1 MHRERTGRIPPR
13 LRRIWRSCGA
23 ACEIISS
30 IAGDAEA
37 FYLSFS
43 CEGTSPYQLVN
54 VQECS
59 SYTHLSL
66 DLHGRIHGQHS
77 PRLHLNHKIHK
88 KNELSHAIE
97 QKPYNYLGMIE
108 TRTHL
113 DLRLWLQRHREQR
126 IAIPVV
132 DLVLA
137 TLKYTRC
144 LHVVSIPVSEWRLRE
159 GRSLVML
166 RSGHAGLHIG
176 NWMTG
181 IE

>member
-1 MHRERTGRIPPR
+1 
-13 LRRIWRSCGA
+13 
-23 ACEIISS
+23 
-30 IAGDAEA
+30 
-37 FYLSFS
+37 
-43 CEGTSPYQLVN
+43 
-54 VQECS
+54 
-59 SYTHLSL
+59 
-66 DLHGRIHGQHS
+66 
-77 PRLHLNHKIHK
+77 
-88 KNELSHAIE
+88 
-97 QKPYNYLGMIE
+97 MIE

-144 LHVVSIPVSEWRLRE
+144 LHVVSIAVSEWRLGD

-181 IE
+181 IEWEWLVCACGMGRVMREGSGRMKDRGYCTLICVFWKGIMVEAQDAVKGAVRRDLIIERLR